1 MLDGLNNPC
10 KMIYQ
15 CFDIKCKTGLDAEK
29 LKLVQD
35 LEIEM
40 MTDMYAR
47 LTNSCH
53 KKCVP
58 PKYHEVSPF
67 SIHGIPYKYQP
78 NRRCFFYMKKN
89 IVLKLRDKILVTNY
103 S

>member
-1 MLDGLNNPC
+1 MAAAPPGL
-10 KMIYQ
+10 
-15 CFDIKCKTGLDAEK
+15 TGLDAEK

-47 LTNSCH
+47 LTNACH

-58 PKYHEVSPF
+58 PKYHEEF
-67 SIHGIPYKYQP
+67 IPLLGLTVDAVKCTARVWRLKY
-78 NRRCFFYMKKN
+78 
-89 IVLKLRDKILVTNY
+89 
-103 S
+103 

>member
-1 MLDGLNNPC
+1 MAAAPPGL
-10 KMIYQ
+10 
-15 CFDIKCKTGLDAEK
+15 TGLDADK

-47 LTNSCH
+47 LTNACH

-58 PKYHEVSPF
+58 PKYHEVVHRF
-67 SIHGIPYKYQP
+67 ADT
-78 NRRCFFYMKKN
+78 
-89 IVLKLRDKILVTNY
+89 L
-103 S
+103 

>member
-1 MLDGLNNPC
+1 MASPAPGL
-10 KMIYQ
+10 
-15 CFDIKCKTGLDAEK
+15 TGLDAEK

-78 NRRCFFYMKKN
+78 NSRCFFYMKKN

>member
-1 MLDGLNNPC
+1 MASPAPGL
-10 KMIYQ
+10 
-15 CFDIKCKTGLDAEK
+15 TGLDAEK

-58 PKYHEVSPF
+58 PKYHVVSPF

>member
-1 MLDGLNNPC
+1 MATPPPAPPGL
-10 KMIYQ
+10 
-15 CFDIKCKTGLDAEK
+15 TGLDADK

-47 LTNSCH
+47 LTNACH

-58 PKYHEVSPF
+58 PKYHEVNNSF
-67 SIHGIPYKYQP
+67 DMI
-78 NRRCFFYMKKN
+78 
-89 IVLKLRDKILVTNY
+89 
-103 S
+103 